1 MAAVRILP
9 FPSSEGLDLSL
20 ANFDDPSEGR
30 EITPVDGD
38 MSGDTELAGSY
49 DLVTDPPWKKLT
61 MRITAK
67 LPTSE
72 LERVVPEGCD
82 RTRDLVLAVSVACPA
97 TKYRQGVA
105 LAPGSDGTWSGLLTL
120 VRRDLSGVLILKPS
134 LSLASG
140 TPEPPARPTLDRGTV
155 IARGRPVRLIIDGH
169 ARQNISALVVTLWED
184 FSASDSI
191 WRREHSNSIF
201 HLEPYAD
208 RPRLFLNARYSE
220 LREIL
225 SSEAEKGPEASIRDL
240 TATLIADS
248 VWSQLIVIAA
258 SSVTSD
264 ESEEGVAISGAGWK
278 QQLVTSC
285 LPALYPDEPSARERL
300 RRLGSDLSE
309 GGAESLV
316 SRIATIVQGMVGA
329 QRVVESAIRT
339 HESVRSASENGE

>member
-9 FPSSEGLDLSL
+9 FPSSESLVLSL
-20 ANFDDPSEGR
+20 TNFDDPSEGR
-30 EITPVDGD
+30 GITPLDGG
-38 MSGDTELAGSY
+38 MSGDAELAGSY

-61 MRITAK
+61 MRMTAK
-67 LPTSE
+67 LPAPE

-82 RTRDLVLAVSVACPA
+82 RTRDLVLAISVACPA
-97 TKYRQGVA
+97 TKYRHGVA
-105 LAPGSDGTWSGLLTL
+105 LARSNEDTWSGLLTL
-120 VRRDLSGVLILKPS
+120 VRRDLSGVLILKPA

-140 TPEPPARPTLDRGTV
+140 KPEPPARRGLDRGTV
-155 IARGRPVRLIIDGH
+155 IARGRPVRLVIDGH
-169 ARQNISALVVTLWED
+169 ARQNVGALVVTLWED
-184 FSASDSI
+184 FSASESI

-240 TATLIADS
+240 TATFIADS

-278 QQLVTSC
+278 QQLVMSC

-316 SRIATIVQGMVGA
+316 SRIATVVQGMVGA

-339 HESVRSASENGE
+339 HESVRLASENGE